1 MGILMVA
8 LLLTATLA
16 GCQSAREVNELPIV
30 IGMGIDR
37 AEAPRT
43 VEITAQVVKPRS
55 VAGAKSGGTGGSDGG
70 SDAFWN
76 VHSTGETVFSAVR
89 DAAHQIGN
97 RLFMSHAEAI
107 IFGRELAA
115 DGIQEH
121 IDFLLRSREMRA
133 TVFVFVAQGKAGDI
147 LQVKPATEKLPAM
160 SLAKLV
166 RGYGFT
172 SEYLKVNLLDFSN
185 RLMSKTFAPVAPL
198 ATVLPG
204 VKGKELY
211 ITDLAVFKQARM
223 VGTLD
228 RRETRGL
235 LWVLGKVKGGLIVV
249 GSPQGQGGA
258 TLEIMT
264 AKGQATPVLD
274 GGGITMNIKI
284 KAEAGLAEQTT
295 TENLVTPAG
304 FAYLEKALSEAIQA
318 EVLVAFAKSRQL
330 NADVFGFGEAVHKK
344 YPDQW
349 RQTEDRWDEVYGD
362 VKLTI
367 KVESKVRKA
376 DLITRPAVPPSG
388 KGP

>member
-204 VKGKELY
+204 AKGKELY